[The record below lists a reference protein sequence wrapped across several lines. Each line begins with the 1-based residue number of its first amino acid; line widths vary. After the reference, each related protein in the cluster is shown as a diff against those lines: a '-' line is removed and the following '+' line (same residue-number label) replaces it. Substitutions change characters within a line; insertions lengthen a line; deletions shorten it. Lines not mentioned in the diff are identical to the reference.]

1 VHVAYNLLHLVPGET
16 GGAEVYARRLLPA
29 LRKAEPEL
37 RLTLFMGGPA
47 ANEDWGEGV
56 KVAPLRFDPRSRIRR
71 VLAEQTLLPR
81 AVRNVEADLLHNVFN
96 TAPAVRTV
104 PQVTTIHDLVFK
116 RYPETHGLLAKGVEI
131 LVPLAARRSE
141 RVLTDSE
148 ASKTDIVR
156 FLEVSADKVDVAPL
170 GPGIPEDVAGPPP
183 HEIRRRFEL
192 GDSPL
197 VLSVLAKRPHKNAA
211 RLIEAFAQVPEGILV
226 MPGYS
231 TGYEDELR
239 SSIDAAGLGGRVR
252 LLGWVD
258 DATLDGLY
266 RAADCFVF
274 PSLAEGFGLPVL
286 EAMLRGVPVACSNA
300 TSLPEVAGDA
310 ALLFDP
316 LDVDAIAVSVRRI
329 LEDRELAERLR
340 AAGLERA
347 RRFSWKETARQT
359 LGCYRKAIQDAAS
372 RRS

>member
-1 VHVAYNLLHLVPGET
+1 MHVAYNLLHLVPGET

-29 LRKAEPEL
+29 LREADPDL
-37 RLTLFMGGPA
+37 RMTIFAGGA
-47 ANEDWGEGV
+47 AAQEDWGEGV
-56 KVAPLRFDPRSRIRR
+56 DVVPLRFDPRSRVRR
-71 VLAEQTLLPR
+71 VLAEQTLLPA
-81 AVRNVEADLLHNVFN
+81 AVRRVEPDLLHNVFN
-96 TAPAVRTV
+96 TAPVLPQV

-116 RYPETHGLLAKGVEI
+116 RYPETHGVLAKGVEV
-131 LVPLAARRSE
+131 LVPLAARRST

-148 ASKTDIVR
+148 ASKSDLVR
-156 FLEVSADKVDVAPL
+156 YLELPAERVDVAPL
-170 GPGIPEDVAGPPP
+170 GPGLPEDVHGPPAS
-183 HEIRRRFEL
+183 ELRERFAL
-192 GDSPL
+192 GDAPL

-211 RLIEAFAQVPEGILV
+211 RLIEALAKVPRGTLV

-231 TGYEDELR
+231 TGYERELEEQL
-239 SSIDAAGLGGRVR
+239 DAAGVADRVK

-286 EAMLRGVPVACSNA
+286 EAMLRGTPVACSNA

-316 LDVDAIAVSVRRI
+316 LDIDAIAVAIRRI
-329 LEDRELAERLR
+329 LEDDALAERLR

-347 RRFSWKETARQT
+347 KRFTWEETARRT
-359 LGCYRKAIQDAAS
+359 LACYRKVLKL
-372 RRS
+372 